1 MGTLDNGRIN
11 PATTNGND
19 EVFSMIHV
27 EDLRIDYDDNC
38 AVRDLSLDI
47 QDGDVFGLIGPNGAG
62 KTSTM
67 RALVG
72 LLAPTYGEIRIAGID
87 IRENPQAVGQVLGF
101 MPDFPPVYE
110 DLFVWEFLDLF
121 AASYFIP
128 KPRRRPEI
136 DHRLEQVGLTE
147 KRQAFVGE
155 LSRGMRQRLML
166 AKTLLPEP
174 KVLLL
179 DEPASGMDPHG
190 RAQMKQVIREFAEGH
205 GSVLV
210 SSHIL
215 SEMDEFCTHIGIMQ
229 RGEMVVSSS
238 VDEITGKVM
247 GTTLLQVEI
256 VSGDRALDQI
266 VRQHNLTGEP
276 HWQGQRCEIE
286 FSGDEKEAGELMALL
301 VKGGVRMSSFSRK
314 RESLEDIFLQI
325 GAKELS

>member
-1 MGTLDNGRIN
+1 
-11 PATTNGND
+11 
-19 EVFSMIHV
+19 MIQV

-38 AVRDLSLDI
+38 AVQDLSLNV
-47 QDGDVFGLIGPNGAG
+47 QGGEVFGLIGPNGAG

-72 LLAPTYGEIRIAGID
+72 LLIPTYGDIRIDGID
-87 IRENPQAVGQVLGF
+87 IRENPRAVGQVLGF

-128 KPRRRPEI
+128 KRSRHAAIDRRL
-136 DHRLEQVGLTE
+136 DDVGLME
-147 KRQAFVGE
+147 KRYALVGE

-190 RAQMKQVIREFAEGH
+190 RAQMKNVIREFADSG
-205 GSVLV
+205 GSVLI

-215 SEMDEFCTHIGIMQ
+215 SEMDEFCSHIGIMQ
-229 RGEMVVSSS
+229 RGEMVISGS
-238 VDEITGKVM
+238 VDEITGKVL
-247 GTTLLQVEI
+247 GTTLVRIE
-256 VSGDRALDQI
+256 VVTGERALNQILDQHSQAGPADW
-266 VRQHNLTGEP
+266 RGR
-276 HWQGQRCEIE
+276 RCEFE
-286 FSGDEKEAGELMALL
+286 FEGDDKEASELMAQL
-301 VKGGVRMSSFSRK
+301 VKAGVRMSSFSRK
-314 RESLEDIFLQI
+314 RESLEEIFLQV
-325 GAKELS
+325 GAKEVS